1 MKPTVSLILSLKPE
15 YADLIFNGKKEV
27 EFRKRFPMNDLDYE
41 IFVYVSSP
49 VKQIFGAFRVNQVI
63 KAPPEEI
70 WHKMSKVAGID
81 KSRFDAYFLNHEIAY
96 ALKITNIRKFNSP
109 VNMEILR
116 REFDKF
122 VIPQSWRILKSEEL
136 EFFSAL

>member
-1 MKPTVSLILSLKPE
+1 MKPTASLILSLKPE

-27 EFRKRFPMNDLDYE
+27 EFRKRFPTNNMNYE

-49 VKQIFGAFRVNQVI
+49 VKQILGAFRVNQVI

-70 WHKMSKVAGID
+70 WHTTSKVAGID
-81 KSRFDAYFLNHEIAY
+81 KSSFDAYFLNHEIAY

-109 VNMEILR
+109 VNVEILR
-116 REFDKF
+116 RKFDKF
-122 VIPQSWRILKSEEL
+122 VVPQSWRNLKSEESI
-136 EFFSAL
+136 FFSTL